1 MPLRNLTL
9 LWEGLPSGSA
19 GWDGF
24 SLLIDD
30 VERFRGTATNFS
42 LALLDQ
48 GLPHFF
54 RLAVSQPILSI
65 RDSLTCGWLTLASL
79 SSQRT
84 GSQEI
89 IPIRLHSSRTGPGPI
104 LYLARLT
111 RLILHC
117 CLSAARYLLSTI
129 HCSFPSR
136 YLFQGQYLVLC
147 LGEVHHVICSLSSG
161 SCGDPFDE
169 HLSSESQP
177 G

>member
-54 RLAVSQPILSI
+54 RLAVSQAILSI
-65 RDSLTCGWLTLASL
+65 RNFLTCCWSTPASL
-79 SSQRT
+79 SSPRT
-84 GSQEI
+84 A
-89 IPIRLHSSRTGPGPI
+89 L
-104 LYLARLT
+104 
-111 RLILHC
+111 
-117 CLSAARYLLSTI
+117 
-129 HCSFPSR
+129 
-136 YLFQGQYLVLC
+136 
-147 LGEVHHVICSLSSG
+147 
-161 SCGDPFDE
+161 
-169 HLSSESQP
+169 
-177 G
+177 